1 MYWMALKLK
10 IGNLKKGIEKI
21 IEKPILTSFLVFL
34 ILTVVV
40 LGLSRRYYIHNF
52 DEFYLNVLAEAHGML
67 FDILVIGI
75 LIFWL
80 NKSGE
85 TRLRIRTYKDEIDDF
100 RMWESEE
107 AAFRNV
113 GNIKRLNR
121 HDIYKMNLANC
132 YLRKTNLNYVQLPES
147 NLNTANLSG
156 TTLIE
161 ANLKKARLNQ
171 ANLENA
177 TINQACLES
186 AFASG
191 ANFKDAYLIK
201 TNLKNAL
208 LIKANFENAFMMDA
222 DLNGAFL
229 SGADFTNAN
238 LYQVDFRNA
247 KGLKIKQFNKVKTIY
262 KAKFDSEF
270 EIKLKNQFPTLVEA

>member
-1 MYWMALKLK
+1 M
-10 IGNLKKGIEKI
+10 EKI
-21 IEKPILTSFLVFL
+21 TEKPILTSFIVFL
-34 ILTVVV
+34 ILSVVV
-40 LGLSRRYYIHNF
+40 LGLSRKYYIHNF

-67 FDILVIGI
+67 FDILIIGI

-121 HDIYKMNLANC
+121 HHIFKMNLSNC
-132 YLRKTNLNYVQLPES
+132 YLKKTNLNYVQLPES
-147 NLNTANLSG
+147 NLNTASLFG

-201 TNLKNAL
+201 TNLRNAL

-270 EIKLKNQFPTLVEA
+270 EIKLKNQFPALVEA